1 MLAAGI
7 IVGVMFLY
15 AMKSRPAKTDAA
27 RADLEAK
34 RDALLAR
41 LREDPSDKKLELE
54 AAEVLKKLD
63 GLPAASSVPS
73 VPSVVKSNDTIK
85 GFAWGAGSMA
95 ALAAIGFFVMQQAK
109 PKGNEEQAAPMASPA
124 ASDPAI
130 VQLQQQV
137 DRNPDNLDLRDDL
150 AKAYL
155 DRDDL
160 NGVASQTRY
169 VLQKNPNDA
178 RALTYQALVHV
189 AARQPEAAAAML
201 NKATQADP
209 NLLDAWVGLA
219 WLYAESGDLPKAQAA
234 IDQGKKRHP
243 EQAARLD
250 ELMTHLRNPQQQ
262 AAPVAQA
269 QPAAAVP
276 AAAPSGEAVHL
287 TLNAANT
294 TYPPSAVVWVIIREA
309 GTSGGPPSAVKRVP
323 LGNFPIK
330 VDVSAADSM
339 MGTPLPAKMHVE
351 ARIDFDG
358 NPMTHDPKEPHDAA
372 DNVAMGQSVTLTLK

>member
-15 AMKSRPAKTDAA
+15 GMKRRPPKVDAA

-41 LREDPSDKKLELE
+41 LREDPTDKRLELE
-54 AAEVLKKLD
+54 AAQVLKQLD
-63 GLPAASSVPS
+63 GMPSGGQPPAAVQETATAPS
-73 VPSVVKSNDTIK
+73 QIK
-85 GFAWGAGSMA
+85 GFMWGAASMA
-95 ALAAIGFFVMQQAK
+95 VLAGIGIFVWQQAK
-109 PKGNEEQAAPMASPA
+109 PKGAEAQAPMASPA

-130 VQLQQQV
+130 VQLQKQV
-137 DRNPDNLDLRDDL
+137 DANPDNLDLRDDL

-178 RALTYQALVHV
+178 RALTYQALVHI

-209 NLLDAWVGLA
+209 SLLDAWVGLA
-219 WLYAESGDLPKAQAA
+219 WLYAESGDINKAQAA
-234 IDQGKKRHP
+234 IDEGKKRHP
-243 EQAARLD
+243 VQAARLD

-262 AAPVAQA
+262 AAPAQA
-269 QPAAAVP
+269 AAAPAAT

-294 TYPPSAVVWVIIREA
+294 SYPPSAVIWVIVRAA
-309 GTSGGPPSAVKRVP
+309 GATAGGPPDAVKRVA
-323 LGNFPIK
+323 LGSFPIK

-339 MGTPLPAKMHVE
+339 MGTPLPAKMHIE

-358 NPMTHDPKEPHDAA
+358 NPMTHDAKDPHDAA
-372 DNVAMGQSVTLTLK
+372 ENVAMGQSVTLNLK